1 MLIAVNTRFLIKD
14 KLEGIGWFTYETMKR
29 LTHNHPEH
37 TFLFLFDREP
47 DPEFVFGKNVK
58 PIRVWPPARHP
69 YLWKYWFDYALP
81 SVFKRYKP
89 DLFISTDGFLSLKSD
104 IPTLLVVQ
112 DLGFVHYPEHVT
124 GIESNFYRKYM
135 PLYAKKAT
143 RIITVSEFSKKDIVK
158 LYHVAPDKIDVAYNG
173 ANDKYIPISQNEQ
186 QAVRNR
192 YTGGKPYFL
201 YVGSVHPRKN
211 VKNLLLAYDALRKE
225 HLTEHQLVIAGRMAW
240 KTDETKQVFEQMQ
253 FKNDVVFT
261 NHLLLSEL
269 TKVMASADAFV
280 YPSLFEGF
288 GIPIVEARYCGVPI
302 ITSDRSSLT
311 EVGGPNA
318 LYFDPDRVDLIKD
331 AMKLF
336 LLDREN
342 YHAKAK
348 KDVSVRE
355 VFNWDKTVSS
365 IESAIARMDS
375 NFVKPRQSVEVA

>member
-104 IPTLLVVQ
+104 IPTLLVVH
-112 DLGFVHYPEHVT
+112 DLGFEHYPDHVT
-124 GIESNFYRKYM
+124 GSASNFYRKYM

-173 ANDKYIPISQNEQ
+173 ANDKYIPMSQNEQ

-348 KDVSVRE
+348 KDISVRE

-365 IESAIARMDS
+365 IESAIASMDS

>member
-104 IPTLLVVQ
+104 IPTLLVVH
-112 DLGFVHYPEHVT
+112 DLGFEHYPDHVT
-124 GIESNFYRKYM
+124 GSASNFYRKYM

-143 RIITVSEFSKKDIVK
+143 RIVTVSEFSKKDIVK
-158 LYHVAPDKIDVAYNG
+158 LYQVAPDKIDVAYNG

-240 KTDETKQVFEQMQ
+240 KTDETKQAFEQMQ

-288 GIPIVEARYCGVPI
+288 GIPIVEARYCGVPV

-365 IESAIARMDS
+365 IESAIASMDS

>member
-104 IPTLLVVQ
+104 IPTLLVVH
-112 DLGFVHYPEHVT
+112 DLGFEHYPEHVT
-124 GIESNFYRKYM
+124 GIASNFYRKYM

-240 KTDETKQVFEQMQ
+240 KIDETKQAFEQMQ

-365 IESAIARMDS
+365 IESAIASMDS

>member
-47 DPEFVFGKNVK
+47 DPEFIFGKNIK

-104 IPTLLVVQ
+104 IPTLLVVH
-112 DLGFVHYPEHVT
+112 DLGFEHYPDHVT
-124 GIESNFYRKYM
+124 GSASNFYRKYM

-143 RIITVSEFSKKDIVK
+143 RIVTVSEFSKKDIVK
-158 LYHVAPDKIDVAYNG
+158 LYQVAPDKIDVAYNG

-240 KTDETKQVFEQMQ
+240 KTDETKQAFEQMQ

-288 GIPIVEARYCGVPI
+288 GIPIVEARYCGVPV

-365 IESAIARMDS
+365 IESAIASMDS

>member
-1 MLIAVNTRFLIKD
+1 
-14 KLEGIGWFTYETMKR
+14 
-29 LTHNHPEH
+29 
-37 TFLFLFDREP
+37 
-47 DPEFVFGKNVK
+47 
-58 PIRVWPPARHP
+58 
-69 YLWKYWFDYALP
+69 
-81 SVFKRYKP
+81 
-89 DLFISTDGFLSLKSD
+89 
-104 IPTLLVVQ
+104 
-112 DLGFVHYPEHVT
+112 
-124 GIESNFYRKYM
+124 M

-365 IESAIARMDS
+365 IESAIASMDS

>member
-89 DLFISTDGFLSLKSD
+89 YLFISTDGFLSLKSD
-104 IPTLLVVQ
+104 IPTLLVVH
-112 DLGFVHYPEHVT
+112 DLGFEHYPEHVT
-124 GIESNFYRKYM
+124 GIASNFYRKYM

-365 IESAIARMDS
+365 IESAIASMDS

>member
-29 LTHNHPEH
+29 LTRNHPEH

-47 DPEFVFGKNVK
+47 DPEFIFGKNVK

-81 SVFKRYKP
+81 GVFKRYNP

-104 IPTLLVVQ
+104 IPTLLVVH
-112 DLGFVHYPEHVT
+112 DLGFEHYPDHVT
-124 GIESNFYRKYM
+124 GSASSFYRKYM

-158 LYHVAPDKIDVAYNG
+158 LYQVAPEKIDVAYNG

-211 VKNLLLAYDALRKE
+211 VKNLLLAYDVLRKE

-240 KTDETKQVFEQMQ
+240 KTDETKQIFEQMQ

-288 GIPIVEARYCGVPI
+288 GIPIVEARYCGVPV

-318 LYFDPDRVDLIKD
+318 LYFDPERVDLIKD

-348 KDVSVRE
+348 KDTSVRE

-365 IESAIARMDS
+365 IESAIATMDN

>member
-29 LTHNHPEH
+29 LTRNHPEH

-47 DPEFVFGKNVK
+47 DPEFIFGKNVK

-81 SVFKRYKP
+81 GIFKRYKP

-104 IPTLLVVQ
+104 IPTLLVVH
-112 DLGFVHYPEHVT
+112 DLGFEHYPDHVT
-124 GIESNFYRKYM
+124 GSASNFYRKYM

-158 LYHVAPDKIDVAYNG
+158 LYQVAPEKIDVAYNG

-211 VKNLLLAYDALRKE
+211 VKNLLLAYDVLRKE

-240 KTDETKQVFEQMQ
+240 KTDETKQIFEQMQ

-288 GIPIVEARYCGVPI
+288 GIPIVEARYCGVPV

-318 LYFDPDRVDLIKD
+318 LYFDPERVDLIKD

-348 KDVSVRE
+348 KDTSVRD

-365 IESAIARMDS
+365 IESALISMDS

>member
-47 DPEFVFGKNVK
+47 DPEFIFGKNVK

-81 SVFKRYKP
+81 RIFKRYKP

-104 IPTLLVVQ
+104 IPTLLVVH
-112 DLGFVHYPEHVT
+112 DLGFEHYPEHVT
-124 GIESNFYRKYM
+124 GIASNFYRKYM

-158 LYHVAPDKIDVAYNG
+158 LYQVAPEKIDVAYNG

-225 HLTEHQLVIAGRMAW
+225 HLTEHQLVIVGRMAW
-240 KTDETKQVFEQMQ
+240 KTDETKQIFEQMQ

-288 GIPIVEARYCGVPI
+288 GIPIVEARYCGVPV

-318 LYFDPDRVDLIKD
+318 LYFDPERVDLIKD

-342 YHAKAK
+342 FHAKAK
-348 KDVSVRE
+348 KDTSVRE
-355 VFNWDKTVSS
+355 VFNWDKTVNS
-365 IESAIARMDS
+365 IESAIATIDS

>member
-104 IPTLLVVQ
+104 IPTLLVVH
-112 DLGFVHYPEHVT
+112 DLGFEHYPDHVT
-124 GIESNFYRKYM
+124 GSASNFYRKYM

-143 RIITVSEFSKKDIVK
+143 RIVTVSEFSKKDIVK
-158 LYHVAPDKIDVAYNG
+158 LYQVAPDKIDVAYNG

-240 KTDETKQVFEQMQ
+240 KIDETKQAFEQMQ

-288 GIPIVEARYCGVPI
+288 GIPIVEARYCGVPV

-365 IESAIARMDS
+365 IESAIASMDS

>member
-104 IPTLLVVQ
+104 IPTLLVVH
-112 DLGFVHYPEHVT
+112 DLGFEHYPEHVT
-124 GIESNFYRKYM
+124 GIASNFYRKYM

-240 KTDETKQVFEQMQ
+240 KIDETKQVFEQMQ

-365 IESAIARMDS
+365 IESAIASMDS

>member
-104 IPTLLVVQ
+104 IPTLLVVH
-112 DLGFVHYPEHVT
+112 DLGFEHYPEHVT
-124 GIESNFYRKYM
+124 GIASNFYRKYM

-365 IESAIARMDS
+365 IESAIASMDS

>member
-47 DPEFVFGKNVK
+47 DPEFIFGENVK

-81 SVFKRYKP
+81 RIFKRYKP

-104 IPTLLVVQ
+104 IPTLLVVH
-112 DLGFVHYPEHVT
+112 DLGFEHYPEHVT
-124 GIESNFYRKYM
+124 GIASNFYRKYM

-158 LYHVAPDKIDVAYNG
+158 LYQVAPEKIDVAYNG

-225 HLTEHQLVIAGRMAW
+225 HLTEHQLVIVGRMAW
-240 KTDETKQVFEQMQ
+240 KTDETKQIFEQMQ

-288 GIPIVEARYCGVPI
+288 GIPIVEARYCGVPV

-318 LYFDPDRVDLIKD
+318 LYFDPERVDLIKD

-342 YHAKAK
+342 FHAKAK
-348 KDVSVRE
+348 KDTSVRE
-355 VFNWDKTVSS
+355 VFNWDKTVNS
-365 IESAIARMDS
+365 IESAIATMDS

>member
-29 LTHNHPEH
+29 LTRNHPEH

-47 DPEFVFGKNVK
+47 DPEFIFGKNVK

-81 SVFKRYKP
+81 GIFKRYKP

-104 IPTLLVVQ
+104 IPTLLVVH
-112 DLGFVHYPEHVT
+112 DLGFEHYPDHVT
-124 GIESNFYRKYM
+124 GSASNFYRKYM

-158 LYHVAPDKIDVAYNG
+158 LYQVAPEKIDVAYNG

-211 VKNLLLAYDALRKE
+211 VKNLLLAYDVLRKE

-240 KTDETKQVFEQMQ
+240 KTDETKQIFEQMQ

-288 GIPIVEARYCGVPI
+288 GIPIVEARYCGVPV

-318 LYFDPDRVDLIKD
+318 LYFDPERVDLIKD

-348 KDVSVRE
+348 KDTSVRD

-365 IESAIARMDS
+365 IESALITMDS

>member
-104 IPTLLVVQ
+104 IPTLLVVH
-112 DLGFVHYPEHVT
+112 DLGFEHYPEHVT
-124 GIESNFYRKYM
+124 GIASNFYRKYM

-240 KTDETKQVFEQMQ
+240 KIDETKQAFEQMQ

-288 GIPIVEARYCGVPI
+288 GIPIVEARYCGVPV

-331 AMKLF
+331 AMKLL

-365 IESAIARMDS
+365 IESAIASMDS

>member
-47 DPEFVFGKNVK
+47 DPGFVFGKNVK

-104 IPTLLVVQ
+104 IPTLLVVH
-112 DLGFVHYPEHVT
+112 DLGFEHYPEHVT
-124 GIESNFYRKYM
+124 GIASNFYRKYM

-240 KTDETKQVFEQMQ
+240 KIDETKQAFEQMQ

-288 GIPIVEARYCGVPI
+288 GIPIVEARYCGVPV

-365 IESAIARMDS
+365 IESAIASMDS

>member
-104 IPTLLVVQ
+104 IPTLLVVH
-112 DLGFVHYPEHVT
+112 DLGFEHYPEHVT
-124 GIESNFYRKYM
+124 GIASNFYRKYM

-365 IESAIARMDS
+365 IESAIASMDS
-375 NFVKPRQSVEVA
+375 NFIKPRQSVEVA

>member
-104 IPTLLVVQ
+104 IPTLLVVH
-112 DLGFVHYPEHVT
+112 DLGFEHYPEHVT
-124 GIESNFYRKYM
+124 GIASNFYRKYM

-348 KDVSVRE
+348 KDISVRE

-365 IESAIARMDS
+365 IESAIASMDS
-375 NFVKPRQSVEVA
+375 NFIKPRQSVEVA

>member
-47 DPEFVFGKNVK
+47 DPEFIFGKNVK

-104 IPTLLVVQ
+104 IPTLLVVH
-112 DLGFVHYPEHVT
+112 DLGFEHYPDHVT
-124 GIESNFYRKYM
+124 GSASNFYRKYM

-143 RIITVSEFSKKDIVK
+143 RIVTVSEFSKKDIVK
-158 LYHVAPDKIDVAYNG
+158 LYQVAPDKIDVAYNG

-240 KTDETKQVFEQMQ
+240 KTDETKQAFEQMQ

-288 GIPIVEARYCGVPI
+288 GIPIVEARYCGVPV

-365 IESAIARMDS
+365 IESAITSMDS

>member
-104 IPTLLVVQ
+104 IPTLLVVH
-112 DLGFVHYPEHVT
+112 DLGFEHYPEHVT
-124 GIESNFYRKYM
+124 GIASNFYRKYM

-240 KTDETKQVFEQMQ
+240 KIDETKQAFEQMQ

-288 GIPIVEARYCGVPI
+288 GIPIVEARYCGVPV

-365 IESAIARMDS
+365 IESAIASMDS

>member
-104 IPTLLVVQ
+104 IPTLLVVH
-112 DLGFVHYPEHVT
+112 DLGFEHYPDHVT
-124 GIESNFYRKYM
+124 GSASNFYRKYM

-365 IESAIARMDS
+365 IESAIASMDS